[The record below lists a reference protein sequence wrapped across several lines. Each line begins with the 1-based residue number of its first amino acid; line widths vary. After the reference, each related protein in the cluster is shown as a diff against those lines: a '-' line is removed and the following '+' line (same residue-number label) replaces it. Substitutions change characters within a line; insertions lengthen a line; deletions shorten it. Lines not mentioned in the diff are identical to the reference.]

1 MKNLFLT
8 VMLSSFLFSN
18 VWASE
23 VKTTNFVSLSAEQAN
38 TSVFYIKMP
47 TGSVATISLAGNDKF
62 VSSSGATGVGIE
74 FEDKVAFIRI
84 NDISKAS
91 VGLATACGLGL
102 SIVIEQVDSD
112 VDMKE
117 IQPKV
122 HISAPDVCQ
131 K

>member
-1 MKNLFLT
+1 MKKLLLT

-47 TGSVATISLAGNDKF
+47 TGSVATLSLAGNDKF
-62 VSSSGATGVGIE
+62 VSASGATGVGIE

-84 NDISKAS
+84 NDISKVS